1 MLFPPYLIHS
11 QSTSAAQETTRL
23 GCQDLGFLDLPE
35 VKAGYTKK
43 MTNKGRHLAG
53 GTGNLVSPPGNKR
66 KQVSLPAPAQKMA
79 TTYILSQLCVTKEYL
94 NNTSCPE
101 ITCKAYQGPHEPSWD
116 RGISQQ
122 NSHQASTPA
131 SRHTTPTS
139 LWNLTK
145 NKKNCDIKCALN
157 LNMNQP
163 TFFIRFS
170 GTCWVKGCRLP
181 DAFSSESSGGISTPG
196 RIGVTPQVN
205 AAGDSPNSELFQRGV
220 GCEKQKCHFWILSE
234 WYFFELFH
242 YDHCFLFPRRIILM
256 QQIEDDTPEGLK
268 GTSFVWGLKSV
279 IAWQELLAFCLVLA
293 KIHETVPESPPSA
306 SLIIFFTS
314 SLVQIQQM
322 ILRYGSKK
330 CCKVVQFPESSD
342 PFCGHRWAIMFK
354 NVESKHVDVDRTL

>member
-1 MLFPPYLIHS
+1 MLFPRYLIHS

-145 NKKNCDIKCALN
+145 NKKKLWYQMCI
-157 LNMNQP
+157 
-163 TFFIRFS
+163 
-170 GTCWVKGCRLP
+170 
-181 DAFSSESSGGISTPG
+181 ESQHEST
-196 RIGVTPQVN
+196 N
-205 AAGDSPNSELFQRGV
+205 
-220 GCEKQKCHFWILSE
+220 
-234 WYFFELFH
+234 LFH
-242 YDHCFLFPRRIILM
+242 
-256 QQIEDDTPEGLK
+256 
-268 GTSFVWGLKSV
+268 SFFRHMLGERL
-279 IAWQELLAFCLVLA
+279 
-293 KIHETVPESPPSA
+293 
-306 SLIIFFTS
+306 
-314 SLVQIQQM
+314 
-322 ILRYGSKK
+322 
-330 CCKVVQFPESSD
+330 
-342 PFCGHRWAIMFK
+342 
-354 NVESKHVDVDRTL
+354 

>member
-122 NSHQASTPA
+122 NSHQASAPA

-139 LWNLTK
+139 LWNFDQ
-145 NKKNCDIKCALN
+145 NNNIHCDIKCALN

-163 TFFIRFS
+163 TFFIRFE
-170 GTCWVKGCRLP
+170 VKGWGASWDLKDP
-181 DAFSSESSGGISTPG
+181 ISVGWPGAFSSESSGGISTPG
-196 RIGVTPQVN
+196 RIGVTPGEWLQAISSKCSWN
-205 AAGDSPNSELFQRGV
+205 LQIPSCFKGV
-220 GCEKQKCHFWILSE
+220 LGVRRKMPLLNTLC

-242 YDHCFLFPRRIILM
+242 YDH
-256 QQIEDDTPEGLK
+256 
-268 GTSFVWGLKSV
+268 SFVSSSDHTNATDRRWHTWRPKGHK
-279 IAWQELLAFCLVLA
+279 FCLRPQICHRMARVACILIGFG
-293 KIHETVPESPPSA
+293 KKSTKQSQNRLQVPLSS
-306 SLIIFFTS
+306 S
-314 SLVQIQQM
+314 SLH
-322 ILRYGSKK
+322 LPWFEFNKW
-330 CCKVVQFPESSD
+330 F
-342 PFCGHRWAIMFK
+342 
-354 NVESKHVDVDRTL
+354 